1 MGVITYEMEITSP
14 IPPAK
19 MFKAFVLDS
28 DNLIPKICLRLSS
41 VLKPLKEVEGS
52 QFNYI
57 KHRIDGINKENF
69 TYSYSVIEGD
79 ALIGTLESFSYE
91 VKLVED
97 PSARTPVNTTPKG
110 TLRSQKTRSRLSK
123 RRPWACTRL
132 LKPTSWQ
139 ILMPIKQSGPY
150 SI

>member
-79 ALIGTLESFSYE
+79 ALMGTLESISYE
-91 VKLVED
+91 VKLVASLDGGSICKNTSKYHTKWDIEITED
-97 PSARTPVNTTPKG
+97 
-110 TLRSQKTRSRLSK
+110 
-123 RRPWACTRL
+123 
-132 LKPTSWQ
+132 Q
-139 ILMPIKQSGPY
+139 IKAVKEKAMGMYKAVEAYVLANPDAY
-150 SI
+150 